1 MEYQY
6 SVHVVL
12 LLLLPMPEV
21 LARARGGGGRVRKWV
36 KEERMVA
43 TPPAVTLDRDQQEGQ
58 GGRRG
63 GREGEDLLQKK
74 FWISGR
80 RAETPGKKKEA
91 TVG

>member
-1 MEYQY
+1 MGLVILE
-6 SVHVVL
+6 SRL
-12 LLLLPMPEV
+12 LLLMPEV

-91 TVG
+91 TVE

>member
-1 MEYQY
+1 
-6 SVHVVL
+6 
-12 LLLLPMPEV
+12 MPEV

-63 GREGEDLLQKK
+63 GREGEGLLQKK